1 MKNVIALENANDSW
15 KVANAEDTKRQ
26 AQVGIQVIS
35 FDAATSKQYV
45 DKAYDVAWTNLIKAS
60 PTYGPQLKKLFSR

>member
-1 MKNVIALENANDSW
+1 VIALRTTATPEN
-15 KVANAEDTKRQ
+15 RQ
-26 AQVGIQVIS
+26 RRGHQAPGVGIQVIS

-60 PTYGPQLKKLFSR
+60 PTYGPQMKRLFSR